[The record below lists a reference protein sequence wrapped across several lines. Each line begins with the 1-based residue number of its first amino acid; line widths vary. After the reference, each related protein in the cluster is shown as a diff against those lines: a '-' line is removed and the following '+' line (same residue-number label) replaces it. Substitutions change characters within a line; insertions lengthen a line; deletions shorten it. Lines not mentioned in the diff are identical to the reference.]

1 MNIFGCVPLNLRGM
15 SPWRGQLMYSP
26 AEIFHGLIDPQ
37 TIVPTLLGAKTVVFD
52 FQSSQDSHAAF
63 GQRIAPDPVLSQ
75 VLGHPFEMRL
85 QEPEDFLKGLRMALI
100 PRHLFQGVQRRAGLL
115 FILTVFED
123 VPDTTQEGAQATDL
137 LIGLDDLDQA
147 LLFFG
152 THSLFGLEQHIA
164 VLPQALGQGLEFLL
178 VPWRGHFLAPVFDPP
193 PPRHSPLPQMSPDVL
208 QNVKVVILDRHLRS
222 EDRANSV
229 VVGFAT
235 IDVEGLE
242 VQTQVLHLLQEPD
255 HGLLVALINLLGGHQ
270 AAMLIFDDQDTAQ
283 VPRGKISSKW
293 ASVIG
298 WS

>member
-1 MNIFGCVPLNLRGM
+1 
-15 SPWRGQLMYSP
+15 MYSP
-26 AEIFHGLIDPQ
+26 AEILHGLIDPQ
-37 TIVPTLLGAKTVVFD
+37 TIVPTLLGAKAVVFD

-63 GQRIAPDPVLSQ
+63 GQRIAPYPVLSQ

-100 PRHLFQGVQRRAGLL
+100 PRHPFQAVQRRAGLL

-178 VPWRGHFLAPVFDPP
+178 VPWRGHFLAPVFDPQ

-283 VPRGKISSKW
+283 GTPGKISSKW